1 MPARR
6 RLLGLPLL
14 LAALLLPLI
23 LGAGP
28 AAAIANGVAAQTG
41 QYPFAVRLIMPSIP
55 SPGGGTYSSACSGAL
70 VAPSWI
76 ITAGHCFHDI
86 NRNRVSGPVPYATS
100 ATLNTVNVTLD
111 PGETRDVVWVQQ
123 SPSNDI
129 AVAKLSAPVIDVVP
143 LALRTTRPSVGQLVD
158 VAGWGATSSVNPAP
172 SPQLYWGVTRI
183 GSVTSTTVLVTGYA
197 PSRTTSACLYDSGA
211 PYFTTGSPPLLTS
224 VENTGPDCPH
234 SSWETTARVDV
245 VAGWIRSVVSQS

>member
-1 MPARR
+1 MSARR
-6 RLLGLPLL
+6 RLFGLPVL
-14 LAALLLPLI
+14 LAALLLPLV

-28 AAAIANGVAAQTG
+28 AAAIANGVAATPG

-76 ITAGHCFHDI
+76 ITAGHCFHDV
-86 NRNRVSGPVPYATS
+86 NRNRVSGPVPYATT
-100 ATLNTVNVTLD
+100 ATLNTVNVNQYR
-111 PGETRDVVWVQQ
+111 GETLSVLSVQQ

-129 AVAKLSAPVIDVVP
+129 ALARLSAPVTDVVP
-143 LALRTTRPSVGQLVD
+143 LALRTTRPAAGQLVG

-172 SPQLYWGVTRI
+172 SPQLYYGVTRI
-183 GSVTSTTVLVTGYA
+183 GGATTTTVLVTGYS

-245 VAGWIRSVVSQS
+245 VGTWIRSVVSQ